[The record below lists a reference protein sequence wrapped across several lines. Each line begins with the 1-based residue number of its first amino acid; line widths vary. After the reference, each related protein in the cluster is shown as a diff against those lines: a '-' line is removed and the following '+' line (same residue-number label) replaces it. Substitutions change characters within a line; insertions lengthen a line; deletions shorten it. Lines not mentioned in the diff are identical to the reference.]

1 MLLFDSSFS
10 NYNGNMYDISL
21 EENEEVS
28 FINEQEHPQSQF
40 SQDQDLY
47 SPRISN
53 QLNELYPNEE
63 EEPNYPSLENITQSF
78 MEIQNLISDEKPPSP
93 MIQPTLEQ
101 NLEPKNKQVFDQ
113 ANIIQKETTN
123 TSLTKTTKG
132 NTLLGRKRREDKGK
146 GVHSKY
152 KPDNKMRK
160 VKSYQ
165 MKYIHNN
172 LNSSLSPN
180 QRKFLK
186 ITPKVNEDL
195 NRNYN
200 MSLMKKTIK
209 EIYEE
214 NSINGRYSKE
224 GIDKDYNKD
233 IIEEIYQKNEET
245 EAIKILNMTFIKYL
259 DFMRKNDLNKF
270 KYEII
275 NKEVK
280 NGETREE
287 AIKYVNELVELL
299 FDYEGWFDRKTPR
312 TPRKGK
318 KAKEH

>member
-1 MLLFDSSFS
+1 
-10 NYNGNMYDISL
+10 
-21 EENEEVS
+21 
-28 FINEQEHPQSQF
+28 
-40 SQDQDLY
+40 
-47 SPRISN
+47 
-53 QLNELYPNEE
+53 
-63 EEPNYPSLENITQSF
+63 
-78 MEIQNLISDEKPPSP
+78 
-93 MIQPTLEQ
+93 
-101 NLEPKNKQVFDQ
+101 
-113 ANIIQKETTN
+113 
-123 TSLTKTTKG
+123 
-132 NTLLGRKRREDKGK
+132 
-146 GVHSKY
+146 
-152 KPDNKMRK
+152 
-160 VKSYQ
+160 

-270 KYEII
+270 KNEII
-275 NKEVK
+275 NKEAK

-287 AIKYVNELVELL
+287 AIKYVDELVDLL
-299 FDYEGWFDRKTPR
+299 MDYEGWFERKTPR
-312 TPRKGK
+312 TPRKEK
-318 KAKEH
+318 DI

>member
-1 MLLFDSSFS
+1 
-10 NYNGNMYDISL
+10 
-21 EENEEVS
+21 
-28 FINEQEHPQSQF
+28 
-40 SQDQDLY
+40 
-47 SPRISN
+47 
-53 QLNELYPNEE
+53 
-63 EEPNYPSLENITQSF
+63 
-78 MEIQNLISDEKPPSP
+78 
-93 MIQPTLEQ
+93 
-101 NLEPKNKQVFDQ
+101 
-113 ANIIQKETTN
+113 
-123 TSLTKTTKG
+123 
-132 NTLLGRKRREDKGK
+132 
-146 GVHSKY
+146 
-152 KPDNKMRK
+152 MRK

-270 KYEII
+270 KNEII